1 MDLMLLG
8 LLVLLAGGVVSLL
21 LARTRVSN
29 GLGALSAVC
38 GSAIAAIPAVRTL
51 VDGVGPPTV
60 SRAWAVPFGSFTVQ
74 LDPLSAW
81 FALPILAISAL
92 AAVYGFQYLQ
102 HDADRKALG
111 VSWFFYNLLVASMVL
126 VVVARNGVLFLV
138 AWEVMALSSYFLVV
152 YEHEKQSVRDAG
164 RTYLIASHLGTA
176 FLLAFFVLLGR
187 GAGSLE
193 FADIEAWIE
202 TTGGFSPETAGLLF
216 VLAVIGFGTKA
227 GFMPLHVWLPE
238 AHPAAPSHVSAVM
251 SGVMIKTGIY
261 GIMLALTF
269 LGPPPQWWGWLLIG
283 IGVTSGVLG
292 VLFALAQHD
301 LKRLLAYHS
310 VENIGIIALG
320 LGVGVLGVSLSEPGV
335 AVLGFAGALLHV
347 VNHGVFKGL
356 LFLGAGAVIHGT
368 GTGEIDRQ
376 GGLMKRMP
384 VTAVTFLVGAIAIS
398 GLPPLNGFVSEF
410 LIFLGAFQEET
421 LSGATGAFP
430 ALAVIGSL
438 ALIGGLAAACFTKAF
453 GVVFLGEPRTD
464 AARDAHATGWLM
476 RIPMIVLA
484 ACCLLITLFAHPIV
498 QSLEPVI
505 RTVTGQPA
513 DVINTHLAAALSPL
527 ASVVAV
533 VIAVLVLAIVLAI
546 VRKSLLSGRD
556 VGESPTW
563 DCGFARPTTRMQYTA
578 SSFAQPLTDF
588 FAPFLK
594 TRKRLR
600 PPKGLFPS
608 EASLHTHTPDTAMDR
623 LYRPLFHFVD
633 WSVSKLSWI
642 QHGRVNLYVLYI
654 AATLLALLV
663 WFLGVSS
670 S

>member
-1 MDLMLLG
+1 MHSIVVSLIVLSAGGFVALLSMRRSRLANGVGACTAVLGCLLG
-8 LLVLLAGGVVSLL
+8 LFPAVQVLWTGRPS
-21 LARTRVSN
+21 
-29 GLGALSAVC
+29 
-38 GSAIAAIPAVRTL
+38 AAI
-51 VDGVGPPTV
+51 G
-60 SRAWAVPFGSFTVQ
+60 RAWDVPFGSFTIE
-74 LDPLSAW
+74 LNALSAW
-81 FALPILAISAL
+81 FVVPILALSAL
-92 AAVYGFQYLQ
+92 GAVYGWQYLL
-102 HDADRKALG
+102 HDADRKSLG
-111 VSWFFYNLLVASMVL
+111 PVWFHYNTLAAAMLLVVT
-126 VVVARNGVLFLV
+126 ARNGVLFLV

-152 YEHEKQSVRDAG
+152 YEHEQQSVRDAG

-176 FLLAFFVLLGR
+176 FLLVFFVLLGR
-187 GAGSLE
+187 DAGSMD
-193 FADIEAWIE
+193 FADIAAWIQSS
-202 TTGGFSPETAGLLF
+202 GGFSPETAGVLF

-238 AHPAAPSHVSAVM
+238 AHPVAPSHVSAVM

-261 GIMLALTF
+261 GILLALTF

-283 IGVTSGVLG
+283 IGMTSGVLG

-310 VENIGIIALG
+310 VENIGIISLG
-320 LGVGVLGVSLSEPGV
+320 LGVGVLGMSLNEPGV

-368 GTGEIDRQ
+368 GAGEIDRH

-384 VTAVTFLVGAIAIS
+384 VTAVTFLVGAVAIS

-410 LIFLGAFQEET
+410 LIYLGSFEEET

-464 AARDAHATGWLM
+464 AARAAHATGWLM

-484 ACCLLITLFAHPIV
+484 ACCLLIALFASPIV
-498 QSLEPVI
+498 RSLEPVL
-505 RTVTGQPA
+505 RAVTGQPA
-513 DVINTHLAAALSPL
+513 GVVNRHLAAALSPL
-527 ASVVAV
+527 SSVVTV
-533 VIAVLVLAIVLAI
+533 VVAVLVLIVVLAV
-546 VRKSLLSGRD
+546 VRRSLLSGRD

-578 SSFAQPLTDF
+578 SSYAQPLADF
-588 FAPFLK
+588 FAVFLK
-594 TRKRLR
+594 TRKTLQS
-600 PPKGLFPS
+600 PKGLFPS
-608 EASLHTHTPDTAMDR
+608 EASLHTHTSDTAMER
-623 LYRPLFHFVD
+623 LYRPLF
-633 WSVSKLSWI
+633 
-642 QHGRVNLYVLYI
+642 R
-654 AATLLALLV
+654 LV
-663 WFLGVSS
+663 GWCV
-670 S
+670 